1 MSLPDAAAV
10 GTLVFVSEGLPFV
23 TAQPGI
29 ADTGTLS
36 FALAGL
42 PFYAQGEGGGSAPGG
57 SSARPVVFV
66 CT

>member
-1 MSLPDAAAV
+1 MSLPDVAAV

-36 FALAGL
+36 FVFSGL
-42 PFYAQGEGGGSAPGG
+42 PFFAQGGGGAAGG
-57 SSARPVVFV
+57 GGPRPVVFV

>member
-10 GTLVFVSEGLPFV
+10 GTLAFVSEGLPFV
-23 TAQPGI
+23 TARPGI

-36 FALAGL
+36 FVFSGL
-42 PFYAQGEGGGSAPGG
+42 PFFAQSGGGVAGSGG
-57 SSARPVVFV
+57 TRPVVFV

>member
-1 MSLPDAAAV
+1 MSLPDVAAV

-36 FALAGL
+36 FVFSGL
-42 PFYAQGEGGGSAPGG
+42 PFFAQGGGGAAGGGSP
-57 SSARPVVFV
+57 RPVVFI